1 MTDRERDAITALC
14 LMAAFADGQ
23 KADAEREKLREIL
36 AGLGGDASAA
46 MFQRVLLKQTSLEAE
61 AAALGSPELRM
72 LAYEMAVSMCE
83 ADGRTTGA
91 EQAFLGELRRALA
104 MPEAE
109 ATRIERQVVDVAAS
123 PPEALPAWGAA
134 GPASAAAEGPATAAG
149 ARTTTA
155 ERPVPA
161 TAAAGAPAADPRDA
175 EIDQSVLRY
184 AILNGGLELL
194 PQGLATMAI
203 IPLQLKMVY
212 EIGQRFGFK
221 LDRGHAQELVA
232 AAGLGM
238 TSQVFEG
245 YARKFLGKMVK
256 QVAGKGIGG
265 LASATAGAAVTFAS
279 TYALGMVAKTYY
291 AGGRRLDA
299 AAIRAEFQRQ
309 LERGNLLF
317 NQYRP
322 QVEQSAKTVDLSQL
336 LSTVRR

>member
-36 AGLGGDASAA
+36 AGLGGDASAG

-61 AAALGSPELRM
+61 AAALGTPELRM

-109 ATRIERQVVDVAAS
+109 ATRIERQIVDVAAS
-123 PPEALPAWGAA
+123 PPEAPPAWGAA
-134 GPASAAAEGPATAAG
+134 AAASAAAAAGAAG

-155 ERPVPA
+155 ERPAPA
-161 TAAAGAPAADPRDA
+161 AAAAGAPATDPRDA

-212 EIGQRFGFK
+212 EVGQRFGFK
-221 LDRGHAQELVA
+221 LDRGHAQELIA

-256 QVAGKGIGG
+256 KVAGKGIGG
-265 LASATAGAAVTFAS
+265 LASATAGAAMTFAS

-291 AGGRRLDA
+291 AGGRRLDT

-309 LERGNLLF
+309 LERGNLMF